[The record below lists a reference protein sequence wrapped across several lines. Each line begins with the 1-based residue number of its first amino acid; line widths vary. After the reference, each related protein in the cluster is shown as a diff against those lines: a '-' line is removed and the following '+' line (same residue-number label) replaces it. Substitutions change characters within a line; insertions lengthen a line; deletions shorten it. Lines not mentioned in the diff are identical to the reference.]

1 MLVTPT
7 GVPTAPD
14 AVNEPIAQPSAA
26 APTVEAAPAAVLI
39 TTQQVLFG
47 AAVVQ
52 GTRRAPLAGRIA
64 TVLRRMA
71 ADANKPRHPHPPRYY
86 GYLEDARMAR
96 EMDRL

>member
-7 GVPTAPD
+7 GLGAAPD
-14 AVNEPIAQPSAA
+14 APPTAQPSAA
-26 APTVEAAPAAVLI
+26 AAVEAAPAEVLI

-64 TVLRRMA
+64 AVLRRMA
-71 ADANKPRHPHPPRYY
+71 ADANKPRHPHPPKYY
-86 GYLEDARMAR
+86 GYIEDARMAR
-96 EMDRL
+96 AMDRL